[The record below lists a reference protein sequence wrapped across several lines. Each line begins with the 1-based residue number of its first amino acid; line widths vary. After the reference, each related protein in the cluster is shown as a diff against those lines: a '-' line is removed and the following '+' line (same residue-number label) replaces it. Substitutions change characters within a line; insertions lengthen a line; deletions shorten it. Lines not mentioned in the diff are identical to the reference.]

1 MPGTLPSMSRNVS
14 WFWSSMTLAVMIWMV
29 CGISRSGSVYLGEA
43 GFSGLYSF
51 WVCACTFTA
60 GSSTAAPGL
69 ALAAA
74 PATGTAGAAFSVG
87 AASVDASCAEETEG
101 ITKRVASAAATGV
114 IRNFIE
120 LLLP

>member
-1 MPGTLPSMSRNVS
+1 
-14 WFWSSMTLAVMIWMV
+14 MTLAGMIWMV

-60 GSSTAAPGL
+60 GSSTAALGVVG
-69 ALAAA
+69 AVASA
-74 PATGTAGAAFSVG
+74 GTAGAAFSVG
-87 AASVDASCAEETEG
+87 AASVDTSCADETEG
-101 ITKRVASAAATGV
+101 ITNRVANAAATGV